1 MQIKHLAATFGRL
14 ENENLSLM
22 PGLNIIEAPNEGGK
36 STWTA
41 FIRVMLYGLNTR
53 DRSPCA
59 DKRRYMP
66 WSGSAMEGRM
76 EALTSRGDVTIL
88 RRTARANSPMGA
100 FSAVYTGTS
109 TPVEALTSANCGEAL
124 LGVPQEIYERS
135 AYIRQSGVAVDQNAA
150 LERRIAALI
159 TTGEEDTSYSDAA
172 DCLRRQLN
180 RRQSNRATGLLP
192 QLDQEISSLR
202 AALDEI
208 AGLEA
213 SLRRDIGRR
222 DQLLAQE
229 EQLRRQIS
237 LHDAADRAQQA
248 VQIQQA
254 QSALDQAQSE
264 VEAARRS
271 VASLPTR
278 EELEA
283 LRGSMDALEMVERA
297 AASAQQQVQAA
308 AARLNQAEDA
318 LSAHPLSRY
327 TPEEAARLPLGN
339 GARPRLTALPL
350 CLSLL
355 AGIVCAAAVS
365 LGQGNHLAAVALGLV
380 VFSLLTLFFVVFL
393 HRRQLA
399 WDTDSAERRRQQ
411 QEQLSAYTI
420 LYEKAASAR
429 AAHQTAQAA
438 WAAVSASCSTDL
450 ASLLSQVCHFQ
461 PVDNLSAARQAV
473 EDGISRWAALERAL
487 HALETSRMRLELLS
501 RGSPAS
507 PAGQVGPAERPCVPR
522 RQLQEELGQVGPA
535 LQVLQRQIHTAQ
547 GRVQALGDPV
557 QLQTELRQREERRA
571 ALQREYDAIALA
583 MDVLS
588 EANAALQTRFSP
600 ALGEKSAKIFTKL
613 TNGKYNRVLLDREL
627 NPSTQQAG
635 QILPREAALLSQGT
649 SDQLY
654 LAVRLAVCS
663 MVLPAEQAAPV
674 LLDDALVS
682 FDDRRMAAALDYL
695 AELAQERQILLF
707 TCQHREA
714 AYLSQS
720 HPGQYHKISL

>member
-14 ENENLSLM
+14 ENESLSLM

-41 FIRVMLYGLNTR
+41 FIRIMLYGLNTR
-53 DRSPCA
+53 DRSPYA

-76 EALTSRGDVTIL
+76 EALTSRGDITIL

-150 LERRIAALI
+150 LEQRIAALI

-172 DCLRRQLN
+172 DRLRRQLN
-180 RRQSNRATGLLP
+180 RRQSNRTTGLLP

-271 VASLPTR
+271 VASLPTC

-308 AARLNQAEDA
+308 AAQLNQAEAA
-318 LSAHPLSRY
+318 LSAHPLSGY
-327 TPEEAARLPLGN
+327 TPEEAAQLPLGN

-355 AGIVCAAAVS
+355 AGIGCAAAFFARENYLVAVS
-365 LGQGNHLAAVALGLV
+365 LGLG
-380 VFSLLTLFFVVFL
+380 VFGLLTLFFVALL

-399 WDTDSAERRRQQ
+399 WDADSAGRRRQQ

-487 HALETSRMRLELLS
+487 QALETSRMRLELLS
-501 RGSPAS
+501 CGSPAS
-507 PAGQVGPAERPCVPR
+507 PAGQAGPAERPCVPR
-522 RQLQEELGQVGPA
+522 RQLQEELGRVAPA
-535 LQVLQRQIHTAQ
+535 LQELQRQIHTAQ

-557 QLQTELRQREERRA
+557 QLQAELRQREERRA
-571 ALQREYDAIALA
+571 ELQREYDAIALA

-588 EANAALQTRFSP
+588 GANAAIQTRFSP

-613 TNGKYNRVLLDREL
+613 TNGKYNGVLLDREM
-627 NPSTQQAG
+627 NPSTQEAG

-663 MVLPAEQAAPV
+663 MILPAEQAAPV

-682 FDDRRMAAALDYL
+682 FDDSRMAAALDYL
-695 AELAQERQILLF
+695 VELAQERQILLF

-714 AYLSQS
+714 AHLSQS
-720 HPGQYHKISL
+720 HPGHYHKISL